1 MTKDNLYKELN
12 EILKDDERF
21 LVGGMVSRNKVI
33 ELALQLDPNLI
44 ELLLKSEGAKE
55 QFFTLA
61 GKTLVFDKVGFQ
73 SFVSN
78 KEFLPDSYTRFRN
91 KIGLLSGNELISSSD
106 DVVLSFPYK
115 DCLLE
120 GGQSQEGSRRDEFF
134 WNRTLSAEDID
145 ALLSPK
151 ALRNFKIIKGSGSSE
166 VDEVESFSSNQNLVV
181 KGNNLLTLHSLVGK
195 FRSKIKLIYVDPP
208 YNTGS
213 EGDTFVYNNSFKHS
227 SWLVFMKNRLEIAKE
242 FLREDGF
249 IALTIDHAELFYL
262 GVLCDEIFGRE
273 NRIGIVSIVHK
284 PEGRNQEKF
293 FGTSNE
299 FMLVYAKN
307 KSVAEFERV
316 ILDDEVAKKFDE
328 SDQSGNYRLK
338 NFIRLTDGKYALREN
353 KPHFFYPIY
362 VSPSMQEFSLDDKPG
377 FTKVLPITD
386 KGVERTWKT
395 TSSTFAKL
403 ALEGNIV
410 AKSESGG
417 ITIYEKLRENQVIK
431 THWVKKEY
439 HAYHF
444 GTKLLEKLLG
454 TKEFSFPK
462 SLYSVLDTVKLMTSG
477 DDIVLDFFAGS
488 GTTGHAVL
496 ELNRQDGGSRTF
508 VLCEQMDY
516 INTVTVE
523 RLKAVMKDIPEAS
536 ILYAELAS
544 LNHSY
549 LDRVTSSETTADLV
563 EIWHEM
569 KSSSFLSHRVGLSA
583 FDSNIQAFGELSILE
598 QKSLLIEALDHN
610 LLYAPYSSIEDSDF
624 GFSKTEIDLNHEWY
638 RPN

>member
-1 MTKDNLYKELN
+1 
-12 EILKDDERF
+12 
-21 LVGGMVSRNKVI
+21 
-33 ELALQLDPNLI
+33 
-44 ELLLKSEGAKE
+44 
-55 QFFTLA
+55 
-61 GKTLVFDKVGFQ
+61 
-73 SFVSN
+73 
-78 KEFLPDSYTRFRN
+78 
-91 KIGLLSGNELISSSD
+91 
-106 DVVLSFPYK
+106 
-115 DCLLE
+115 LE

>member
-12 EILKDDERF
+12 EILKGDERF

-166 VDEVESFSSNQNLVV
+166 VESFSSDQNLVV

>member
-1 MTKDNLYKELN
+1 MTTDNLYKELN
-12 EILKDDERF
+12 EILKGDERF

-134 WNRTLSAEDID
+134 WNKTLSAEDID
-145 ALLSPK
+145 ALLAPK

-166 VDEVESFSSNQNLVV
+166 VESFSSDQNLVV

-362 VSPSMQEFSLDDKPG
+362 VSPSLQEFSLDDKPG

-496 ELNRQDGGSRTF
+496 ELNRQDGGNRTF

-583 FDSNIQAFGELSILE
+583 FDSNIQAFGELSISE

>member
-1 MTKDNLYKELN
+1 MTTDNLYKELN
-12 EILKDDERF
+12 EILKGDERF

-134 WNRTLSAEDID
+134 WNKTLSAEDID
-145 ALLSPK
+145 ALLAPK

-166 VDEVESFSSNQNLVV
+166 VESFSSDQNLVV

-362 VSPSMQEFSLDDKPG
+362 LSPSLQEFSLDDKPG

-496 ELNRQDGGSRTF
+496 ELNRQDGGNRTF